1 MNYILFTIVVG
12 NISQLDPENARTT
25 LEVIN
30 QQEKPKATTEEQKTV
45 TTEEQRTVTIEELRE
60 KLHKRIELL
69 RSKRHADTAAS
80 TAKSAKDWQTEKK
93 KDSQK
98 RNRKSK
104 VPEEDGVKA
113 PLAKRPKLQA
123 KAAMVYLHCLV
134 CSSLAC
140 VPCYCYESPSN

>member
-1 MNYILFTIVVG
+1 MCIVFLVCVDTNCILFTIVVR
-12 NISQLDPENARTT
+12 NISQLDPEKARTT
-25 LEVIN
+25 LEVIK
-30 QQEKPKATTEEQKTV
+30 QQEKPKV
-45 TTEEQRTVTIEELRE
+45 TTEEQRTVTLEEQRTVTIDELRE

-93 KDSQK
+93 RD
-98 RNRKSK
+98 RKSK
-104 VPEEDGVKA
+104 DPEEDGLKA
-113 PLAKRPKLQA
+113 PSAKRPKLQA

-140 VPCYCYESPSN
+140 GPY

>member
-1 MNYILFTIVVG
+1 MCIVFLVGVDTNCILFTIVVG
-12 NISQLDPENARTT
+12 NISQLDPEKPRTT
-25 LEVIN
+25 LEIIN
-30 QQEKPKATTEEQKTV
+30 HQESPKV
-45 TTEEQRTVTIEELRE
+45 TMEEQRTVTIDELRE

-93 KDSQK
+93 RD
-98 RNRKSK
+98 RKSK

-113 PLAKRPKLQA
+113 PSAKRPKLQA

-140 VPCYCYESPSN
+140 VPYDCYESPSN